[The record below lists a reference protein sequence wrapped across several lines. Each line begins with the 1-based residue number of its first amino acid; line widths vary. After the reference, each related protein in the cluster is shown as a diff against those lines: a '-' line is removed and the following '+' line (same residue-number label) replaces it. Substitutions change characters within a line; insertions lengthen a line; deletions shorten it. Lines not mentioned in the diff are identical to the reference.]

1 MDIEQLRARGVSACL
16 ALLERVKGATSAD
29 ELRRL
34 GLLVTSAESRDGL
47 CAMTVQAAAQAGVD
61 LDRRDEAERYF
72 ELKDGMLYA
81 FRGTTVRTDASF
93 QRMRHARVL
102 AREGWDDL
110 EADLEML

>member
-1 MDIEQLRARGVSACL
+1 MDMEQLRARGVSACL